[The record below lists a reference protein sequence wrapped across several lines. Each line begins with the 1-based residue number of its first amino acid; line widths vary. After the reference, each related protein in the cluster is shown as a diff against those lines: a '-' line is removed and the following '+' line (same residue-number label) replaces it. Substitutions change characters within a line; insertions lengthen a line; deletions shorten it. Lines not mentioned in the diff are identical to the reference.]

1 MDIGI
6 TMGAQG
12 CGAAGSTGD
21 TVCLERA
28 ELQDLL
34 RRVRGLERMIGRVL
48 GAKLGTSTV
57 ASSGTILTTGSG
69 IETVVQ
75 SQSGVPDGK
84 LRQVGG
90 RQSSRGEVVA
100 G

>member
-12 CGAAGSTGD
+12 CGAAGSASD
-21 TVCLERA
+21 TVCLERS

-48 GAKLGTSTV
+48 GARVVGAEAVQRGV
-57 ASSGTILTTGSG
+57 A
-69 IETVVQ
+69 Q
-75 SQSGVPDGK
+75 PDG
-84 LRQVGG
+84 R
-90 RQSSRGEVVA
+90 SIEPSRA
-100 G
+100 S